1 LNLKVGVNTL
11 FMIPGEVGGSETYL
25 RETLHAIAANHPG
38 IALVLFTNRE
48 NDASLREELSSFGQ
62 IEFAML
68 DFKAAN
74 RYMRIV
80 REQLELPHA
89 ARKAGIDLLWS
100 PGYTAPFWAPCRQ
113 VVSILDMQYKS
124 HPEDLSLVARLTTD
138 LLVKMAAIRSR
149 RIVAISDFTK
159 GEIVKYTSARPG
171 KIAVTPLGVER
182 RFAEKMAPAELAQF
196 KQRLVGAEA
205 PYILCVSNTYPHKNI
220 DAAVRAFG
228 TLAGEIPHRF
238 VLVGQ
243 PRLGEAQVAAAWKG
257 LDDQS
262 RAIRH
267 TRLSRS
273 DLIALYQGADIFL
286 FPSRYEGFG
295 LPVLEAM
302 VSGTPV
308 VASKVASIP
317 EVGGQDIVYADPES
331 TGELADAI
339 RAVLAWS
346 PEHRRERVE
355 SAKRRASQFNW
366 RSTAERTIRVFADSI
381 EKIP

>member
-1 LNLKVGVNTL
+1 LKVGVNTL

-80 REQLELPHA
+80 REHLELPHA
-89 ARKAGIDLLWS
+89 ARKANIDLLWS
-100 PGYTAPFWAPCRQ
+100 PGYTAPFWAPCPQ

-138 LLVKMAAIRSR
+138 ALVKMAAARCR
-149 RIVAISDFTK
+149 RIIAISDFTK
-159 GEIVKYTSARPG
+159 TEIVKYTSAEPAR
-171 KIAVTPLGVER
+171 IDVTHLGVDDC
-182 RFAEKMAPAELAQF
+182 FAKALPASKLAMARHRLA
-196 KQRLVGAEA
+196 GGDGS
-205 PYILCVSNTYPHKNI
+205 YILCVSNTYPHKNI
-220 DAAVRAFG
+220 DAAVRVFG
-228 TLAGEIPHRF
+228 TLASEIPHRF

-243 PRLGEAQVAAAWKG
+243 PRLGEPQVAAAWKG

-267 TRLSRS
+267 TRLSGS
-273 DLIALYQGADIFL
+273 DLIALYQGANIFL

-302 VSGTPV
+302 MSGTPV
-308 VASKVASIP
+308 VASPAASIP

-331 TGELADAI
+331 PRALADAV

-355 SAKRRASQFNW
+355 SAKRWASQFNW
-366 RSTAERTIRVFADSI
+366 RSTAERTIKVFADSI
-381 EKIP
+381 EKTP